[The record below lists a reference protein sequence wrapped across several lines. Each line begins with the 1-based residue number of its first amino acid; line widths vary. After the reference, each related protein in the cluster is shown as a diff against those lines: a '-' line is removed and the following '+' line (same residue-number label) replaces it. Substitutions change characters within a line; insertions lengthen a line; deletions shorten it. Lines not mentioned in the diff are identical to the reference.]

1 MLLMM
6 MMRKQRIIIFIT
18 LLQKNIDYD
27 YVERVRRRVLVLLE
41 FFLIERPTPSFISQ
55 SFRV

>member
-1 MLLMM
+1 MLLM

-41 FFLIERPTPSFISQ
+41 FFFNRKANSELY
-55 SFRV
+55 